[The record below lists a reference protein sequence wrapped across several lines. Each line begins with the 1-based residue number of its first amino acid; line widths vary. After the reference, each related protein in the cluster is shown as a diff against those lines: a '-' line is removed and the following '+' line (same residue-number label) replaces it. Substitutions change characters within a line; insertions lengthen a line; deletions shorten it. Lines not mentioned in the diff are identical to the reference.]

1 MTYQA
6 EEHLKLLKPFQRAT
20 VNYVFRRLFTDT
32 LPTGQFLVADE
43 VGLGKTMVARGV
55 IAKAIEELT
64 GKVDRIDVVYICS
77 NQAIAE
83 QNIKSLNV
91 IGSATKPLNTR
102 LTLLPLEIEQEG
114 GIASQAVNLISL
126 TPGTALDL
134 KSSLGTAKERVLIY
148 EMLRKRLGIRHSG
161 VQRVFRGGVVKENW
175 PGWTDWIRY
184 QKISEQISKNFNA
197 AVGDEFIERIRTAA
211 ELARSKKNPNYP
223 PDQRP
228 AAMIG
233 ELRRILARI
242 CVDALTP
249 DLIIL
254 DEFQRFADLLH
265 EHDEQLAP
273 EKAAA
278 AELAR
283 ALFSY
288 SGGDGSK
295 ARLLLLSATPYR
307 MLTLNSDD
315 PEDGDHYSDF
325 LRTMR
330 FLFGAE
336 GGDARI
342 KELETELMNF
352 RRALQAMPETS
363 VQARV
368 RRDRVQRILGEVIAR
383 TERVD
388 SSDDRNALV
397 KESKPE
403 LRIETDDLKEA
414 KVIAQVAALVGAP
427 GVVEYW
433 KSAPYLL
440 NFMRD
445 YKLRQKLQTVKLRP
459 SNELRHAIKAA
470 APFLISKEQV
480 EGYEE
485 IALRNAR
492 MRVMADTAFQHGLD
506 RALWVPP
513 SRPSYGAQIPATKS
527 LIFSDWSM
535 VPDAIAALLSHEA
548 SRRMGMTTDLVSR
561 TSRPIGIEEM
571 MPMLCPSPALAAWV
585 DPLGLER
592 RFGRAPSYDDL
603 HLQAVQ
609 VLTERIDKKR
619 LLSLTERSDRLLPLA
634 LEKEL
639 GNGVDWGRV
648 GAIEHEGHDEHGA
661 MARAIE
667 VIGNALE
674 AEDHLDDGDV
684 EQTYDK
690 LAEFALGSPATCA
703 LRALGRLCPELP
715 LNDPALV
722 GAAMAIALGFRS
734 LYNQPESRAMLAET
748 SPLNYWR
755 QVNAH
760 AARHDLPAV
769 LDEYLQLVVDA
780 EHAAELD
787 AGQRAA
793 LIANKV
799 VEVVA
804 LRPAQITLD
813 HWTAGRSR
821 LHDNTF
827 EVRARFAMR
836 FATKAEDEKGV
847 RRTTLVQAAFKSPF
861 RPFVVASTSIG
872 QEGLDFH
879 PYCARIVHW
888 NLPRNPVDIEQ
899 REGRVHR
906 FKNHAVRRNIA
917 AKLADF
923 ATCGDALLAPWE
935 SMFEAARQHEI
946 AQGRPGDIVPYW
958 LYPGDTRIERV
969 VLIPPFSREVDRYEN
984 LKKSLATYR
993 LAFGQPRQD
1002 ELINLFSAFGS
1013 EVIAELGNLQISLK
1027 PPPATRSPPSV
1038 DSI

>member
-20 VNYVFRRLFTDT
+20 VNYVFRRLFTDAQ
-32 LPTGQFLVADE
+32 PTGQFLVADE

-114 GIASQAVNLISL
+114 GIASRPVNLISL

-134 KSSLGTAKERVLIY
+134 KSSLGTARERVLIY

-161 VQRVFRGGVVKENW
+161 VQRVFRGGVDKENW

-197 AVGDEFIERIRTAA
+197 AVGDEFIERIRAAA

-228 AAMIG
+228 AVMIG

-265 EHDEQLAP
+265 QHDEQLAP

-315 PEDGDHYSDF
+315 PEDGDHYNDF

-336 GGDARI
+336 AGDARI
-342 KELETELMNF
+342 KELETELINF
-352 RRALQAMPETS
+352 RRALQAMPETK
-363 VQARV
+363 VHARV
-368 RRDRVQRILGEVIAR
+368 KRDRVQHILGEVIAR

-397 KESKPE
+397 RESKPE

-427 GVVEYW
+427 GIVEYW

-470 APFLISKEQV
+470 APFVISKEQV
-480 EGYEE
+480 ESYEE
-485 IALRNAR
+485 IPLRNAR

-571 MPMLCPSPALAAWV
+571 MPMLCPSPTLAAWI

-592 RFGRAPSYDDL
+592 RFGRASSYDDL

-619 LLSLTERSDRLLPLA
+619 LIRLAERSDRLLPLT
-634 LEKEL
+634 LEEEL
-639 GNGVDWGRV
+639 GTGVDWGRV

-667 VIGNALE
+667 VIGNAPE
-674 AEDHLDDGDV
+674 AEDHFDHGDV
-684 EQTYDK
+684 KETCDK

-734 LYNQPESRAMLAET
+734 LYNQPESRALLAEA

-760 AARHDLPAV
+760 AARHDLAAV
-769 LDEYLQLVVDA
+769 LDEYLQLVIDA

-787 AGQRAA
+787 AEKRAA
-793 LIANKV
+793 LMSNKV

-821 LHDNTF
+821 LHEKTF

-861 RPFVVASTSIG
+861 RPFVLASTSIG

-899 REGRVHR
+899 REGRIHR

-917 AKLADF
+917 AKLGDLAL
-923 ATCGDALLAPWE
+923 CGDDGAAPWE
-935 SMFEAARQHEI
+935 SMFEAARQQEI

-958 LYPGDTRIERV
+958 LYPGDTKIERV
-969 VLIPPFSREVDRYEN
+969 VLIPPFSREVERYEN

-1027 PPPATRSPPSV
+1027 PTLATRSPSSIDSV
-1038 DSI
+1038 